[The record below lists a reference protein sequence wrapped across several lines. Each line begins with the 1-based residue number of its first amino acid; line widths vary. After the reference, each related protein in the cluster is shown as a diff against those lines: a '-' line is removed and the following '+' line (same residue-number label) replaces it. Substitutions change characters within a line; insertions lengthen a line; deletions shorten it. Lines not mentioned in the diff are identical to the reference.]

1 MPSYRYVLPD
11 SGKPELR
18 NSALI
23 SLSFEPSNTG
33 EPVNT
38 PRVRVGAKAAS
49 SSSSSSEM
57 ASAKVVSLNRAFSS
71 RRMTASFEFSF
82 SHSAISPPRDVDLDQ
97 LAPAR
102 RQFVSFG
109 QLVFLFVDDLL
120 EHVDLTRGHFLDL
133 IDLLIHSRILVG
145 VLDPLQVTGRD
156 ALDGVAVKDRVLG
169 Q

>member
-57 ASAKVVSLNRAFSS
+57 TSAKV
-71 RRMTASFEFSF
+71 
-82 SHSAISPPRDVDLDQ
+82 
-97 LAPAR
+97 
-102 RQFVSFG
+102 VSFG